1 MSQWEKPREWIER
14 ERERDRFRNRDR
26 ERDDRYRDGSS
37 RSSMRKSLVPR
48 INFQRFDTFGF
59 FLTGHD
65 KHSNSRGSN
74 GSGSSKDAPRHWSS
88 NSGSSKEAP
97 EGPIKESSTDW

>member
-37 RSSMRKSLVPR
+37 RSSIRKL
-48 INFQRFDTFGF
+48 FQLKFQGF
-59 FLTGHD
+59 AKVFLTGHD

-74 GSGSSKDAPRHWSS
+74 GSGSSKDAPRHWTS

-97 EGPIKESSTDW
+97 EGPIKESSSDW

>member
-37 RSSMRKSLVPR
+37 RSSIRKLLLSL
-48 INFQRFDTFGF
+48 NFSGLQRVF
-59 FLTGHD
+59 FFWTGHD

-74 GSGSSKDAPRHWSS
+74 GSGSSKDVPRHWNS

-97 EGPIKESSTDW
+97 EGPIKESSSDW